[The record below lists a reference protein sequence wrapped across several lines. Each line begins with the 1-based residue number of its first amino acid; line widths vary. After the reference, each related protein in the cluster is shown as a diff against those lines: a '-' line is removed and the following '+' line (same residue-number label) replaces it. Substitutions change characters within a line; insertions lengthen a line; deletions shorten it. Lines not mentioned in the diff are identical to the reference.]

1 VIILAGVF
9 VFLLF
14 CDQIKID
21 MSLRNKSILLI
32 IILLILDQT
41 LKIFVK
47 TTMIAGE
54 EYSVIGNWFRL
65 HFLEN
70 NGMAFGMEWGGR
82 FGKAALSIF
91 RIIAIGVICW
101 YLASI
106 IKKNA
111 HPGLVISVSIIV
123 AGAIGNLI
131 DSAFY
136 GMIFS
141 ESWHTP
147 AIMFPEGGGY
157 SSFLHGRVV
166 DMFYFP
172 VIDTHWPD
180 WSPIKPGESF
190 IFFRPV
196 FNIADAS
203 ITTGVLA
210 ILFFQK
216 KFLGETT

>member
-1 VIILAGVF
+1 
-9 VFLLF
+9 
-14 CDQIKID
+14 

-32 IILLILDQT
+32 LLILVADQT
-41 LKIFVK
+41 IKILIK
-47 TTMIAGE
+47 TNMVIGE
-54 EYSVIGNWFRL
+54 EYSVIGNWFRI

-70 NGMAFGMEWGGR
+70 NGMAFGMEWGGKT
-82 FGKAALSIF
+82 GKAALSIF
-91 RIIAIGVICW
+91 RIIAIAGIIW
-101 YLASI
+101 YLVSI
-106 IKKNA
+106 IKKKA
-111 HPGLVISVSIIV
+111 HPGLVLSVSVIV

-147 AIMFPEGGGY
+147 AVMFPEGGGY

-166 DMFYFP
+166 DMLYFP
-172 VIDTHWPD
+172 VIDTHWPE
-180 WSPIKPGESF
+180 WSPIRPSESF
-190 IFFRPV
+190 VFFRPV

-203 ITTGVLA
+203 ITTGVFV

-216 KFLGETT
+216 KFLGDTK

>member
-1 VIILAGVF
+1 
-9 VFLLF
+9 
-14 CDQIKID
+14 

-32 IILLILDQT
+32 IIILVLDQT
-41 LKIFVK
+41 LKILVK
-47 TTMIAGE
+47 TNMVAGD
-54 EYSVIGNWFRL
+54 EYPVIGNWFRL

-70 NGMAFGMEWGGR
+70 NGMAFGMEWGGKA
-82 FGKAALSIF
+82 GKAALSIF
-91 RIIAIGVICW
+91 RMIAIAGICW
-101 YLASI
+101 YLISI

-111 HPGLVISVSIIV
+111 SPGLVLSVSVIV

-136 GMIFS
+136 GIIFS

-147 AIMFPEGGGY
+147 AVMFPEGGGY

-166 DMFYFP
+166 DMLYFP
-172 VIDTHWPD
+172 VIDAHWPD

-216 KFLGETT
+216 KFLGETK